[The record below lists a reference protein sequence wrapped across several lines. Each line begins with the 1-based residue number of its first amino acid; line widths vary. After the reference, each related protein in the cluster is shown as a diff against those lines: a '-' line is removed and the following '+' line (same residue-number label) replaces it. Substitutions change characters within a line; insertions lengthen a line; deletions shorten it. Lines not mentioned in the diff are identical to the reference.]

1 MSATEMAQGLGRLG
15 FAAISLDWERPFLGP
30 LYAWSSAI
38 QGKPGL
44 MKIPAMLRV
53 LFLWLADRFE
63 KGDRLQR
70 PQRPPIGEPPVS
82 FFTDAKAENGR
93 AWIGGFLEISPGQ
106 PGPWFSLEVEK
117 SWASWAFA
125 KSSPNKAIAALELL
139 ATLVAVKIWVPS
151 SERRQSTRM
160 AIKGYTD
167 NQSNEALIKRYM
179 TTKFPSC
186 LVLMEIAE
194 ELSSKRCDMRLT
206 WIRRDLNQLAD
217 DLTNEKFDSFEARLR
232 VPLKGEELRW
242 LVLDK
247 LLGHADGYYS
257 ELLDRKSK
265 RGRGPLR
272 RFGKSRKLNPW

>member
-1 MSATEMAQGLGRLG
+1 MV
-15 FAAISLDWERPFLGP
+15 FAAP
-30 LYAWSSAI
+30 
-38 QGKPGL
+38 
-44 MKIPAMLRV
+44 
-53 LFLWLADRFE
+53 
-63 KGDRLQR
+63 
-70 PQRPPIGEPPVS
+70 
-82 FFTDAKAENGR
+82 
-93 AWIGGFLEISPGQ
+93 
-106 PGPWFSLEVEK
+106 
-117 SWASWAFA
+117 WAFA
-125 KSSPNKAIAALELL
+125 QSSPNKVIAALELL

-151 SERRQSTRM
+151 SEQRQATRM

-194 ELSSKRCDMRLT
+194 ELSSKRCDMHLT

-217 DLTNEKFDSFEARLR
+217 DLTNEKFDSFDARLR

-257 ELLDRKSK
+257 ELLDKKSK